1 MTKANSILHRAV
13 ALLAALCLLA
23 SMALPVYAAETETE
37 FSVSN
42 SETIPSDDNAE
53 NDADGTGSDISVSN
67 VETIQKEAD
76 TTSEGSKT
84 EPEIS
89 VPESGTITNSA
100 DTTDKT
106 AGAPPAEGVTGS
118 ENTAPADSAA
128 ADKTADADNTG
139 EDSTGSE
146 DEAGFLNEGDSADDR
161 MITAGNAKESDIALC
176 ADNATVQEGT
186 KYTFYFAPPQ
196 SWTRLL
202 EGKTI
207 TCSFRRGNDNSNEST
222 NGVRETTAKRT
233 DDSTK
238 DGRPIYQVDVYHNE
252 GNANSLCP
260 YKGFVWVKFTLDNDH
275 WVQMNGERGN
285 NNECWMSVTAIA
297 DKCLD
302 GDKLK
307 GSSDET
313 TVSQEYDITKWV
325 DYTSI
330 ILKHVR
336 YGKQTMTLLNK
347 SAQALDSVTVTF
359 WEKGDNGEFT
369 QVGVSQPINTLQA
382 GEHADITIPEA
393 ACAYVSFQKADNTYI
408 GKHYFNFYNDDT
420 ASDDVAVF
428 PYDPVTRYC
437 LIYTGD
443 KDVRWSAPNS
453 KTVYF
458 DATFSDMSYNNDNAK
473 IPYGM
478 PDAKGSLWCYI
489 TSDVGGKEP
498 ITKLQMARDGTS
510 EIWYVDVPQGY
521 TKIRFASWAVD
532 NDIAAQNGDGT
543 AMLTIPTDKD
553 KPCFYADT
561 SDDVIYQGGDR
572 GGYWDELGAVR
583 DVEKGKKGENGE
595 TKSIVELDKQAFT
608 PQSNTKYISTTL
620 YDYYTDYELNGNNRN
635 TYSSTETGKHRSYVP
650 FRQFD
655 RALSNYYSSYTG
667 NPKIQNPIYT
677 GHFQPNKDGWGSPFS
692 NIAANLNLY
701 GWGEITA
708 SDNSDYKHFMAVNN
722 STINTKDDSVNY
734 YAAFQGLVGN
744 QMKDGMPVMAG
755 TDLAEPHFNEAFLT
769 GTNTE
774 KAVLGKV
781 YKDVSFPFT
790 QKPVFTQTEGDLESK
805 AQYWYFDSNE
815 RSLYLKQDTANSSKY
830 YLEATAK
837 AEKDSSGNPIYTDDN
852 SQNRG
857 SDNSTT
863 DSNNGDKPRGFGF
876 FPFNQKMGTE
886 NRNVNKY
893 NYGFGAKLQFDF
905 TLTDDGKVVVGTD
918 ESGKDIKVP
927 IKFFFS
933 GDDDVWVYID
943 GQLVLDVGGAH
954 GKASGLL
961 EFDETENKDANTVIP
976 YVSSNKAG
984 GDVYTDPA
992 NKTVYFNGK
1001 EVKFEKKGK
1010 ILDKNGDEFTLD
1022 KGTTHTLTMFYME
1035 RGMWESNMAVAFNFP
1050 DHNELQVEKQVD
1062 LSDVDEDFQACF
1074 NDQKIFDFTIQN
1086 LATHYGTK
1094 PAVRPGTGNV
1104 DRKVVNLTAD
1114 VASIYP
1120 ATDSEDYIFELA
1132 DNPAQGSETN
1142 TGQVLHW
1149 FARHNDLSST
1159 SRDMRYGILELNKP
1173 IDLRQYGY
1181 LTFEIYVKGETNLSL
1196 NNLYLQLL
1204 DDGNRQMG
1212 SLSKAG
1218 LNGATFGS
1226 VTLEPNKWNTV
1237 KLSLNKMKEV
1247 VGFDNNVT
1255 TIRVGDNYQRDIY
1268 FRNFTFVPKTV
1279 PDIKTGFT
1287 TEQDKI
1293 PDYGS
1298 AASGTLKNATYAK
1311 YTSNFDGMQVV
1322 DDQGR
1327 FVLENGEIIT
1337 FDDQF
1342 RRGSYISL
1350 KEILN
1355 TKLYDTTWTVYEN
1368 GLPVTSMTN
1377 AGGNTVTVAE
1387 PSKSLANQN
1396 AADDKPGPDDG
1407 RTENKGTE
1415 QNDNKYDGTKPSNAN
1430 TIVFRSYSNPDE
1442 SGDSLTRL
1450 KVQYINKV
1458 KTGGL
1463 IIKKEAAE
1471 NDNLTGTYEFK
1482 VTFSDVGGQGLE
1494 TDDPIVKTYPINMSD
1509 AENPNHTVI
1518 ITGIPVDTRYTIE
1531 ELEPKDGSHLQGITL
1546 EGNEKNAHVVKN
1558 TTVEGV
1564 IVESKTPQMTATFTN
1579 TSRKLID
1586 IEFTKLWQ
1594 DADGKPL
1601 GSAKQPSEIYI
1612 QLQRRLENS
1621 SEKDPWEAV
1630 TYPATGSANYVTVT
1644 SINDRWKYSFKGLD
1658 QRPAEDNGTDYV
1670 YRIVE
1675 GTVDTDDNFKAAG
1688 SSITIG
1694 GNTYTISAEASLTGT
1709 AGSAANGTITGGSGK
1724 IELINKLQDPKF
1736 TLEIVKKGVTTAEN
1750 GSETQTPLSGVEFKL
1765 EKLTV
1770 PSGGGEPQ
1778 VDTTYDFGSGNKG
1791 SITGITG
1798 NDGTIVNNP
1807 FKNLKAGSY
1816 QLTEVKT
1823 AEGYN
1828 LLSKPIR
1835 IEFTTNGDC
1844 LIDGVKDET
1853 NVTRTG
1859 DTCTMTLTVL
1869 NRKSFELPHTGAD
1882 APSLWLLIGLP
1893 ALVAVLL
1900 VLVFRY
1906 NKKGGRRQ

>member
-1 MTKANSILHRAV
+1 MTKKNSNLHRAV

-42 SETIPSDDNAE
+42 SETIPDDDNTG
-53 NDADGTGSDISVSN
+53 NGADGTGSDISVSN
-67 VETIQKEAD
+67 LETIQKDAD
-76 TTSEGSKT
+76 TTNEGSKT

-100 DTTDKT
+100 DTTDKA
-106 AGAPPAEGVTGS
+106 AGAPLTEGVTGS

-458 DATFSDMSYNNDNAK
+458 DATFSDMSYKNDDAK
-473 IPYGM
+473 ITYGM
-478 PDAKGSLWCYI
+478 PDAKGNLWCYMTSDDGSKPAI
-489 TSDVGGKEP
+489 TS
-498 ITKLQMARDGTS
+498 QMARDRTS
-510 EIWYVDVPQGY
+510 EIWYADVPQGY
-521 TKIRFASWAVD
+521 TQIRFASWEVAGT
-532 NDIAAQNGDGT
+532 NTANNGTDT
-543 AMLTIPTDKD
+543 ALLTIPDLS

-561 SDDVIYQGGDR
+561 SDDVIYQGGNR

-595 TKSIVELDKQAFT
+595 TKSIVDLESKTFK

-635 TYSSTETGKHRSYVP
+635 TYSSNEVNKQRSYVT
-650 FRQFD
+650 FEQFD
-655 RALSNYYSSYTG
+655 RALSNYYKQYADI
-667 NPKIQNPIYT
+667 NKKPINYPLYT
-677 GHFQPNKDGWGSPFS
+677 GHFQPNIWDNAFS
-692 NIAANLNLY
+692 RIAPNLKLY
-701 GWGEITA
+701 GWSESG
-708 SDNSDYKHFMAVNN
+708 DDYWRFIAVNN
-722 STINTKDDSVNY
+722 SAHALDKNHSGEHYKDT
-734 YAAFQGLVGN
+734 FQGLVGN
-744 QMKDGMPVMAG
+744 QMVNGMPVMAG
-755 TDLAEPHFNEAFLT
+755 TTDLAEPHFNEAFLT
-769 GTNTE
+769 GTNAE

-830 YLEATAK
+830 YLEATEK
-837 AEKDSSGNPIYTDDN
+837 NNKKDSSGNPIYTDDN

-857 SDNSTT
+857 SDNSTE
-863 DSNNGDKPRGFGF
+863 DNKNNNQPRGFGF

-905 TLTDDGKVVVGTD
+905 TLTNDGMVQVGND
-918 ESGKDIKVP
+918 ANDKVP

-961 EFDETENKDANTVIP
+961 EFGQTTDGKANTVTP

-984 GDVYTDPA
+984 GATYTTNVN
-992 NKTVYFNGK
+992 NKTVYFNGSPVTFTK
-1001 EVKFEKKGK
+1001 QGK
-1010 ILDKNGDEFTLD
+1010 IVDKDDQTKEFTLD

-1050 DHNELQVEKQVD
+1050 DHNELQVEKKVD
-1062 LSDVDEDFQACF
+1062 VTGVNDLFKDSFQ
-1074 NDQKIFDFTIQN
+1074 NQKIFTFNIKN
-1086 LATHYGTK
+1086 LATHYKAKETSYTEGKIQKLPEEAYTGAQKPSDTFASLTYASEPPDKKDGDLAVLWSATMDDPTSAHREQRRGTL
-1094 PAVRPGTGNV
+1094 PL
-1104 DRKVVNLTAD
+1104 DS
-1114 VASIYP
+1114 SINIK
-1120 ATDSEDYIFELA
+1120 DF
-1132 DNPAQGSETN
+1132 
-1142 TGQVLHW
+1142 
-1149 FARHNDLSST
+1149 R
-1159 SRDMRYGILELNKP
+1159 
-1173 IDLRQYGY
+1173 Y
-1181 LTFEIYVKGETNLSL
+1181 LTFDVYVEGETTDTCALG
-1196 NNLYLQLL
+1196 NLYVELL
-1204 DDGNRQMG
+1204 DDQGNQKG
-1212 SLSKAG
+1212 CINSKG
-1218 LNGATFGS
+1218 LQSSDVYGAATG
-1226 VTLEPNKWNTV
+1226 LHPGQWY
-1237 KLSLNKMKEV
+1237 
-1247 VGFDNNVT
+1247 
-1255 TIRVGDNYQRDIY
+1255 TIRLLLNSLETTGTFNNQLKSIKVGDNFARKIY
-1268 FRNFTFVPKTV
+1268 LRNFTFRSAPKEQ
-1279 PDIKTGFT
+1279 PKSGFT
-1287 TEQDKI
+1287 TEQYDI

-1298 AASGTLKNATYAK
+1298 ATSGQLENAK
-1311 YTSNFDGMQVV
+1311 YAVFSSDRGNGDVV
-1322 DDQGR
+1322 DVVD
-1327 FVLENGEIIT
+1327 ENGQFLLQDGETVT
-1337 FDDQF
+1337 FKDQF
-1342 RRGSYISL
+1342 RRGSYIAL
-1350 KEILN
+1350 QEQVDPN
-1355 TKLYDTTWTVYEN
+1355 LYDTFWTVYEN
-1368 GLPVTSMTN
+1368 DAPVTNVSGASERVMTD
-1377 AGGNTVTVAE
+1377 
-1387 PSKSLANQN
+1387 PDIKSLENVKGTAP
-1396 AADDKPGPDDG
+1396 KDG
-1407 RTENKGTE
+1407 RTEQVIEGTDKNGDPITNE
-1415 QNDNKYDGTKPSNAN
+1415 YSNISMKPKDNTL
-1430 TIVFRSYSNPDE
+1430 VFRSYSDTPDKDE
-1442 SGDSLTRL
+1442 LTKL
-1450 KVQYINKV
+1450 KVVFTNKV
-1458 KTGGL
+1458 KTGKL
-1463 IIKKEAAE
+1463 IIRKYAAGKESLLNKKF
-1471 NDNLTGTYEFK
+1471 TFTVK
-1482 VTFSDVGGQGLE
+1482 FSDVGGQGLGVDIPE
-1494 TDDPIVKTYPINMSD
+1494 QNYYCTVTEQANGQEYGEVEIKGIPVGTRFVVSEVAQEGTNLQSVTISGGKDCAITEDGKRVRGSVVEGDTNVATATFFNTKRQLTDLVVTKQWVKQDGTVIKDGLPTAIYLKLQRTKTPGDEGSWEDVDGYKSVMLKPWYDGWVTTFTGLDKFDVKNDPHVNYTYRVLESATADGTFYGGSAGNVIEIDGKKYTILKNTVQVEESSTTPLKLTLTNQLQDAKYNLNITKQD
-1509 AENPNHTVI
+1509 AEN
-1518 ITGIPVDTRYTIE
+1518 
-1531 ELEPKDGSHLQGITL
+1531 K
-1546 EGNEKNAHVVKN
+1546 
-1558 TTVEGV
+1558 
-1564 IVESKTPQMTATFTN
+1564 
-1579 TSRKLID
+1579 
-1586 IEFTKLWQ
+1586 TKL
-1594 DADGKPL
+1594 G
-1601 GSAKQPSEIYI
+1601 
-1612 QLQRRLENS
+1612 
-1621 SEKDPWEAV
+1621 
-1630 TYPATGSANYVTVT
+1630 
-1644 SINDRWKYSFKGLD
+1644 
-1658 QRPAEDNGTDYV
+1658 
-1670 YRIVE
+1670 
-1675 GTVDTDDNFKAAG
+1675 
-1688 SSITIG
+1688 
-1694 GNTYTISAEASLTGT
+1694 
-1709 AGSAANGTITGGSGK
+1709 
-1724 IELINKLQDPKF
+1724 
-1736 TLEIVKKGVTTAEN
+1736 
-1750 GSETQTPLSGVEFKL
+1750 GVEFKL
-1765 EKLTV
+1765 EKLLDNGYLDATFGKNGVEAGTTV
-1770 PSGGGEPQ
+1770 E
-1778 VDTTYDFGSGNKG
+1778 TTGLLTFNNLSP
-1791 SITGITG
+1791 GI
-1798 NDGTIVNNP
+1798 
-1807 FKNLKAGSY
+1807 Y
-1816 QLTEVKT
+1816 RLTETKT
-1823 AEGYN
+1823 AEGYT
-1828 LLSKPIR
+1828 LLADA
-1835 IEFTTNGDC
+1835 IEFTLTTDGECKRDATDFGDVQY
-1844 LIDGVKDET
+1844 DSTTGVY
-1853 NVTRTG
+1853 NIA
-1859 DTCTMTLTVL
+1859 LTIN